1 MLANIRLRALW
12 AFLLIAT
19 PLSVAAAVGDGSP
32 TDPNLVY
39 VGRWDNANPSAP
51 HSYWGGAYIRAE
63 FTGTSL
69 SVKLGKK
76 VDLAVFVDDKP
87 VSMKMGVQGTVSLAS
102 GLFEGN
108 HKVKMVARFQA
119 DQIVFQGFVLSA
131 GAKTIAPAKSKGLV
145 EFIGNSITSGSVTTN
160 GNISA
165 FPWLVGETLGVDR
178 TAISYPGITLVN
190 GYYLNFNGLP
200 AIGMEVSYTK
210 TNTPPM
216 RPATTD
222 PINIPWNFA
231 RYTPDMV
238 VINIGTNDGNGAGV
252 PAATF
257 QTSYLN
263 FLKFLRGKYP
273 NAHIFAL
280 RTFGGYMATE
290 TEAAANQLIKAGDK
304 KIHFVNTS
312 GWLAS
317 SDFASDRLHP
327 SDAGQIKAASKVAA
341 VLRPYLDSITTGIA
355 ARVPERP
362 VDAAP
367 GLRLLDRHLTP
378 SLRLDGKGG
387 LPAISGSGN

>member
-69 SVKLGKK
+69 SVKLGRK
-76 VDLAVFVDDKP
+76 VDLAVFIDDKP
-87 VSMKMGVQGTVSLAS
+87 VSMKMGVQGTVPLAS
-102 GLFEGN
+102 GLSEGN

-119 DQIVFQGFVLSA
+119 DQIVFQGFVLSG
-131 GAKTIAPAKSKGLV
+131 GAKTIAPAKTRGLV

-160 GNISA
+160 GNVSA

-252 PAATF
+252 PTATF

-263 FLKFLRGKYP
+263 FLKFLREKYP

-280 RTFGGYMATE
+280 RTFGGYMATQ

-341 VLRPYLDSITTGIA
+341 VLRPYLDSITTGIV
-355 ARVPERP
+355 ARAPERP
-362 VDAAP
+362 AVAAP